1 MVPLH
6 RGAAK
11 ERLGKM
17 AGTGAEVARD
27 GDSVRAW
34 KLASSH
40 RPCGAMAVAHGR
52 GKSSTGP
59 SDLRLNRSR
68 RRLSAALAIKFIIFS
83 SSSCTV
89 GRRKHLQEQ
98 CVWPCVEV
106 GENRIQ

>member
-1 MVPLH
+1 MMS
-6 RGAAK
+6 A
-11 ERLGKM
+11 RLRLNFFG
-17 AGTGAEVARD
+17 GGFR
-27 GDSVRAW
+27 RW